1 MTILKKGRAFRLV
14 MRRTTTGEK
23 QFYIQCTAAN
33 AHPTA
38 RRVRERDLTYLQPL
52 HSDLD
57 AACVINFGVGV
68 FQ

>member
-14 MRRTTTGEK
+14 MRRTPTGEK
-23 QFYIQCTAAN
+23 RFYIQCTAAN

-38 RRVRERDLTYLQPL
+38 RRVRERDTTYLKSLNTDFDPV
-52 HSDLD
+52 
-57 AACVINFGVGV
+57 CVIDFGVGV